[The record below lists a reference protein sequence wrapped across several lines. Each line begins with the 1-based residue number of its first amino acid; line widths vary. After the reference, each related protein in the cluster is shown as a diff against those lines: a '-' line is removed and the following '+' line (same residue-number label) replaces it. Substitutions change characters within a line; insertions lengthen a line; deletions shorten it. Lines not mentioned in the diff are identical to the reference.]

1 MRRVPGCIANNEIKG
16 MGPSQKSFGNVYGYQ
31 LNSHLPM
38 HLTPPPPH
46 QKKEPANTVL
56 SNAKQKEMSPV
67 ISGGVRGELGWALAN
82 ISKQMFTNRR

>member
-1 MRRVPGCIANNEIKG
+1 MRRVPDCIANNEIKG
-16 MGPSQKSFGNVYGYQ
+16 MGPSRKSFGKVYGFQ

-38 HLTPPPPH
+38 HLTPPAPPN
-46 QKKEPANTVL
+46 KELANTVL

-67 ISGGVRGELGWALAN
+67 ISAGGRGEPGWAPAN